1 MLVADGVDGASV
13 DQLVKALEA
22 HSARIL
28 VLGPSSAPVK
38 TAQGKQLPVDASME
52 GMPSIM
58 FDGILVPAGK
68 ASLNALGASGLAKHF
83 LLEGYKHLKAIA
95 LAKEG
100 KALLSSLGLKEDK
113 GLLLGDDQKTV
124 DAFVKAV
131 EGHRV
136 WEREAVAE
144 AVPA

>member
-1 MLVADGVDGASV
+1 
-13 DQLVKALEA
+13 
-22 HSARIL
+22 
-28 VLGPSSAPVK
+28 
-38 TAQGKQLPVDASME
+38 
-52 GMPSIM
+52 
-58 FDGILVPAGK
+58 
-68 ASLNALGASGLAKHF
+68 
-83 LLEGYKHLKAIA
+83 HLKAIA

-113 GLLLGDDQKTV
+113 GLLLGDDQKAV